1 MKKTGNI
8 LWGLL
13 LVALGIIIGLN
24 TLGIADIN
32 IFFKGWWTL
41 FIIIPSFISVIKDDE
56 KIGSLI
62 AFLIGV
68 GLLLSVR
75 DIIDFSLIWKLLV
88 PIIFVIIGLSI
99 IFKDSLNKKLK
110 EEFEKIKLDKKGEE
124 ITATFSEQ
132 KVNYDEEVFNGA
144 EINAIFGGVKL
155 DLRKAKIKKDTL
167 IKTTCIFGGVDI
179 LLPKDIN
186 VKVVSTNIFGGVDN
200 KIKNAE
206 SKKTLYINSTN
217 IFGGTDIK

>member
-1 MKKTGNI
+1 MKKVGNI

-13 LVALGIIIGLN
+13 LVVLGIIIGLN

-41 FIIIPSFISVIKDDE
+41 FIIIPSFISIIKDDE

-144 EINAIFGGVKL
+144 EINAIFGGV
-155 DLRKAKIKKDTL
+155 
-167 IKTTCIFGGVDI
+167 
-179 LLPKDIN
+179 
-186 VKVVSTNIFGGVDN
+186 DN